1 MGSSRFATTRY
12 QARTGCQWEMLPHD
26 LLPKSSVY
34 DYFAQ
39 WCDDGTWQRM
49 VDALRPVSHLSSDMA
64 AVSSVI

>member
-1 MGSSRFATTRY
+1 
-12 QARTGCQWEMLPHD
+12 MLPHD